1 MKKIVLGTTFTA
13 LILIGGI
20 YHNQKQSNTKRV
32 EIPYIKAVYS
42 KPVSYDPAQMN
53 DGASLIFSEL
63 VYEGLLRFT
72 ENYGIKA
79 GIAESWETSED
90 GKTITFI
97 INSKAKFHNGEKI
110 NANDVVASLSRVLAP
125 ESKVFKYYDMIK
137 GADEYHAGKS
147 KTLSG
152 IKAIDKKTVTVELES
167 PFPPIL
173 YVLAG
178 GTAKILPANKVK
190 NKDFFKKPIGAG
202 PFKVVSESKTDITLT
217 KFDKYHGESPKLST
231 IILRAID
238 QDSAMK
244 QAKNGKLHDLSSWPL
259 NGLEDVFKNGQDI
272 STVVADTWIIGFNS
286 RIAPLNDLKVR
297 KSLQASIDNEKFR
310 KTFYPSAAPAYG
322 YVPQGFPGH
331 IEEQPEKKSKVIV
344 PPHTQITITIPFGLE
359 KTAEIAA
366 FFEKDLKEKGWNIKT
381 EILEWTEMMK
391 RYEEKTLH
399 AFLVSMIVDYPD
411 TEFLLNNFASNNP
424 DNYSGV
430 KDSIIDE
437 LLVSARKLQDRLK
450 RYKVYEKLASR
461 VNELALSANLFH
473 SRPHYWIHKCVRN
486 FEPNLLA
493 VAYIDYRKVEF
504 DSKCLLGGKK

>member
-1 MKKIVLGTTFTA
+1 MKKLVLGTTFAA
-13 LILIGGI
+13 LILIAGI
-20 YHNQKQSNTKRV
+20 YHSQKQSNTKRV

-42 KPVSYDPAQMN
+42 MPVSYDPAQMN

-63 VYEGLLRFT
+63 IFEGLLRFT

-90 GKTITFI
+90 GKTITFK
-97 INSKAKFHNGEKI
+97 INPNAKFHNGEKI
-110 NANDVVASLSRVLAP
+110 TANDVVVSLSRVLAP

-137 GADEYHAGKS
+137 GSDAYHSGKS
-147 KTLSG
+147 KKLAG
-152 IKAIDKKTVTVELES
+152 IQVINKTTVTVELKS

-178 GTAKILPANKVK
+178 GTAKILPANMVN

-202 PFKVVSESKTDITLT
+202 PFQIETQGSTDVNL
-217 KFDKYHGESPKLST
+217 KRFEKYHGEMPKLKT
-231 IILRAID
+231 LVLRAID
-238 QDSAMK
+238 QNSAMK
-244 QAKNGKLHDLSSWPL
+244 QAKSGELHDLSSWPL
-259 NGLEDVFKNGQDI
+259 NGLEDVFEKGQDI

-297 KSLQASIDNEKFR
+297 KALQASIDNEKFR

-344 PPHTQITITIPFGLE
+344 PSHTQITITIPFGLE
-359 KTAEIAA
+359 KTAEIAS

-450 RYKVYEKLASR
+450 RYKVYEKLANR